1 MIEILVKYR
10 CKERFIDGKLVFLM
24 LSVYQLAPQED
35 LIPTWVSNL
44 LHYGSLKGKMK
55 VDGKET
61 LMG

>member
-1 MIEILVKYR
+1 
-10 CKERFIDGKLVFLM
+10 M

-44 LHYGSLKGKMK
+44 LHYGGLKGKMK